1 MDNFDYN
8 RLEDILEAVVG
19 LENLEVQAVQN
30 SQEGTGCN
38 LDKDKVD

>member
-1 MDNFDYN
+1 VDNFDYN

-38 LDKDKVD
+38 LVEDH